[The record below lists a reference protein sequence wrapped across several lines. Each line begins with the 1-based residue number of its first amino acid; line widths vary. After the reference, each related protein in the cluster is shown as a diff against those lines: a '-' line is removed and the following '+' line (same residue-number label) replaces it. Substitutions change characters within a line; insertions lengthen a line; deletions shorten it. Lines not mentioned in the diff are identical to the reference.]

1 MTNEWMY
8 GYTLF
13 RQSPISPRLS
23 VSVFRPG
30 EAVESSA
37 ATMARWK
44 TNPTE
49 IDWDGLHLTT
59 SYNILNPTW
68 KLQSPGRLQHLRSN
82 IWNASGIPGIF
93 FQPDPSFDAAWSV
106 VEPGRSPGN
115 GGDWDDTDTA
125 DTDITMKFTMKNP
138 QNWHISLCIKLHI
151 CENVKIL
158 VYQYHQGL

>member
-93 FQPDPSFDAAWSV
+93 FSRTRRLTQLGLWWSPADLLGM
-106 VEPGRSPGN
+106 VEIGMTQTQQTQTSQWN
-115 GGDWDDTDTA
+115 SQW
-125 DTDITMKFTMKNP
+125 
-138 QNWHISLCIKLHI
+138 
-151 CENVKIL
+151 KIL
-158 VYQYHQGL
+158 KIGTSVYALNSIYVKM